1 MNLLLTQVRA
11 TLLFYRSVAPFM
23 LGLSGLFLL
32 AVLLPGLLEGWWR
45 AGMLPA
51 LLLAKLATA
60 PVVWYLS
67 EQLRPGQYW
76 FYFNLHISRR
86 QLWASVVAL
95 GCRAVSGRRRA
106 DAGCEVMRRI
116 APKSTGPQVLEADGI
131 RIAFGGREVLAS
143 IYLRVQT
150 GQIVGLLG
158 RNGSG
163 KSVLLQTIFG
173 ARAVADAS
181 VRVNGRRVV
190 PAFREPGL
198 LNYLP
203 QEPLLPPSLTLARA
217 ARLLGVDIER
227 ATARFPELR
236 PQFGLRL
243 GELSGGSARL
253 VQALLLL
260 HADTAFSL
268 FDEPFSGVMPVH
280 VETPGRGNAAGESS
294 ARACSSPTTAT
305 PRCCPSAT
313 WYICCTRAACCGWM
327 ATCASSC
334 AIMGIWRA
342 ELMCGPAR
350 SLPLFQP
357 AC

>member
-1 MNLLLTQVRA
+1 MSRNPTN
-11 TLLFYRSVAPFM
+11 
-23 LGLSGLFLL
+23 
-32 AVLLPGLLEGWWR
+32 
-45 AGMLPA
+45 PA
-51 LLLAKLATA
+51 
-60 PVVWYLS
+60 
-67 EQLRPGQYW
+67 
-76 FYFNLHISRR
+76 
-86 QLWASVVAL
+86 
-95 GCRAVSGRRRA
+95 
-106 DAGCEVMRRI
+106 
-116 APKSTGPQVLEADGI
+116 GPQVLEADGI
-131 RIAFGGREVLAS
+131 RIEFDGRQVLGS
-143 IYLRVQT
+143 IYMRVQT

-217 ARLLGVDIER
+217 ANMLGVDIAL
-227 ATARFPELR
+227 ATARFPGLR
-236 PQFGLRL
+236 TQFGQRL

-280 VETPGRGNAAGESS
+280 VETLAEEMQLLKARKGLLITDHRYAEVLPICDVVYLLHQGRLLQLEGDVREQLRDYG
-294 ARACSSPTTAT
+294 
-305 PRCCPSAT
+305 
-313 WYICCTRAACCGWM
+313 YL
-327 ATCASSC
+327 AS
-334 AIMGIWRA
+334 
-342 ELMCGPAR
+342 
-350 SLPLFQP
+350 
-357 AC
+357 

>member
-1 MNLLLTQVRA
+1 MSKAQAN
-11 TLLFYRSVAPFM
+11 
-23 LGLSGLFLL
+23 
-32 AVLLPGLLEGWWR
+32 
-45 AGMLPA
+45 PA
-51 LLLAKLATA
+51 
-60 PVVWYLS
+60 S
-67 EQLRPGQYW
+67 
-76 FYFNLHISRR
+76 
-86 QLWASVVAL
+86 
-95 GCRAVSGRRRA
+95 
-106 DAGCEVMRRI
+106 
-116 APKSTGPQVLEADGI
+116 PQVLEADGI

-203 QEPLLPPSLTLARA
+203 QEPLLPPSLSLARA
-217 ARLLGVDIER
+217 ARLLGVDIAA

-236 PQFGLRL
+236 PQFNKRL

-260 HADTAFSL
+260 HADTDFSL

-280 VETPGRGNAAGESS
+280 VETLAEEMQRLKSRKGLLITDHRYAEVLPICDVVYLLHQGRLLLLEGDVREQLRDYG
-294 ARACSSPTTAT
+294 
-305 PRCCPSAT
+305 
-313 WYICCTRAACCGWM
+313 YL
-327 ATCASSC
+327 AS
-334 AIMGIWRA
+334 
-342 ELMCGPAR
+342 
-350 SLPLFQP
+350 
-357 AC
+357 